1 MEYLEFLKLK
11 ESNSH
16 GDFLL
21 PLSYYC
27 CLLPEDFSIL
37 PMHWHEEMEMTYIAK
52 GSCQYEIEL
61 ESYLLEEGDLLFI
74 QPCHLHT
81 IKYHGS
87 IPAATQSFVFHL
99 GMLHGFQTDASSIQY
114 FMPLTR
120 NEVSMNRII
129 KSSAPQYTALKDAFF
144 QLTALYEHKPFGY
157 ELEMKSLFFH
167 IFFLLFSNGY
177 IHKKKELSLKQS
189 TTEKIKTV
197 LTYIQSNYAKPLA
210 IAELAAVCDFS
221 EYHFMRFFKKHVGIT
236 CIEYIN
242 NYRLDVASKLL
253 EKSDIPVLNIA
264 FDVGFT
270 NISYFNK
277 LFKQKF
283 RVTPSVYRK
292 EVLLLS

>member
-21 PLSYYC
+21 PLSYYY

-37 PMHWHEEMEMTYIAK
+37 PMHWHEEMEMTYITK
-52 GSCQYEIEL
+52 GCCLYEIEL

-81 IKYHGS
+81 IKYTGTV
-87 IPAATQSFVFHL
+87 PAVTQSFVFQL
-99 GMLHGFQTDASSIQY
+99 GMLQSFQTDASSIKF
-114 FMPLTR
+114 FMPLTH
-120 NEVSMNRII
+120 NEVYMKRII
-129 KSSAPQYTALKDAFF
+129 KPEDIQYQPLKRAFF
-144 QLTALYEHKPFGY
+144 ELTDTYEKKPFGY
-157 ELEMKSLFFH
+157 ELKIKALLFH
-167 IFFLLFSNGY
+167 IFYLLFSNGY

-189 TTEKIKTV
+189 ATEKIKMV
-197 LTYIQSNYAKPLA
+197 LTHIQTNYARPLSV
-210 IAELAAVCDFS
+210 AELAAVCDFS

-242 NYRLDVASKLL
+242 NYRLDVASRML

-264 FDVGFT
+264 LDVGFT

-283 RVTPSVYRK
+283 QVTPSVYRK
-292 EVLLLS
+292 EVLLL